1 MNTTFED
8 TPGSSAGMSPGM
20 GVFLTFTAI
29 IIGAFVLFFAFSDS
43 IKLVNEENGS
53 DTDLSAEDGNTTETG
68 ESDDDDTPTD
78 PTPTDEI
85 NDSDNDETTDTALDP
100 STETLPTVPTLITHP
115 PETVKVVTV
124 NGTNI
129 SGLAGASATLLASKG
144 YVTSPKN
151 AARPPIEPSTI
162 FYKDS
167 YGDDAK
173 TVASL
178 LSAPADILTKAPSFV
193 LTLIANPEG
202 VSDYHIF
209 VMIGTDGRIP
219 QQQNN

>member
-1 MNTTFED
+1 
-8 TPGSSAGMSPGM
+8 MSPGM
-20 GVFLTFTAI
+20 GVFLTFTAV

-43 IKLVNEENGS
+43 IELADEENGS
-53 DTDLSAEDGNTTETG
+53 DTDLPAKDNNTTETG
-68 ESDDDDTPTD
+68 ESDDDTSTDSTPA
-78 PTPTDEI
+78 DEI
-85 NDSDNDETTDTALDP
+85 NGSDNNETTDTTLDP

-162 FYKDS
+162 FYKDT
-167 YGDDAK
+167 YHDDAK
-173 TVASL
+173 VVASS
-178 LSAPADILTKAPSFV
+178 LSAPPDILTKAPSFI

>member
-43 IKLVNEENGS
+43 IKIVDEDNDS
-53 DTDLSAEDGNTTETG
+53 DTDLSAEDSNTTETG
-68 ESDDDDTPTD
+68 ESDDDTSTD
-78 PTPTDEI
+78 SPPTDEI
-85 NDSDNDETTDTALDP
+85 DGSDNNGTTDTTLDP
-100 STETLPTVPTLITHP
+100 STETLPTVPPLITHP

-178 LSAPADILTKAPSFV
+178 LSAPADILTKAPSFI